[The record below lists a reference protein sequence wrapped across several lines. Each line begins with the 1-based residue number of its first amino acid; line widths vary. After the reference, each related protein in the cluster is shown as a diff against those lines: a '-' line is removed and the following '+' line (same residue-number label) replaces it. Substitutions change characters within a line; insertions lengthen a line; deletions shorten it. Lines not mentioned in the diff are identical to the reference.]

1 MGIKDGAHTTT
12 VPDTIPQFTHE
23 EWIAEG
29 TRRFGDNY
37 DAWRF
42 VCPICGNIAAIS
54 EYRPFKG
61 KGATRSS
68 ATTECIGRYTGAK
81 MTIGDAKKDKPCDYA
96 LYGLFRLPGAVITM
110 PDGDKVMAFAFAEGA
125 RNEQPQQQKI

>member
-1 MGIKDGAHTTT
+1 M
-12 VPDTIPQFTHE
+12 
-23 EWIAEG
+23 
-29 TRRFGDNY
+29 
-37 DAWRF
+37 
-42 VCPICGNIAAIS
+42 CPICGNIAAIG